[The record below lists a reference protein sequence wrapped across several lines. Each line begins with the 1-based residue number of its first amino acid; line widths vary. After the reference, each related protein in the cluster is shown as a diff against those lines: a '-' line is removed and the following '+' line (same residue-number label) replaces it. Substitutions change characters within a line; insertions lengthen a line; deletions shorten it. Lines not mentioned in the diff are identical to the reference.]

1 MRIDGW
7 HIDGYGVHA
16 DHSAED
22 LGTGLTIVAGPNESG
37 KTTLQHFLI
46 GMLFGFTAVNRPDH
60 HPALRGGTYGGRLF
74 ITDDQGQ
81 QLTIHRGARKSSL
94 RITHADGSPFA
105 GDLAEVLGGATKELF
120 ESIFSVRL
128 ENLAELKAL
137 TEDQVRDRVF
147 SAGILGAG
155 RSAQAALAQLGDERD
170 ALLKPNGRGERYRI
184 KELRSQLAEAR
195 LRLDEAQ
202 RESSALP
209 AYLRQLEQLADRAGT
224 LGTEAHRLRSEL
236 ALVTAV
242 TELWPRWSAA
252 ADARH
257 QLDQIGTV
265 PTLPADAAARLHT
278 SIGHHRSAAEAATR
292 AADELTAAEAQLAG
306 LDVPVLDLDA
316 IDRIERLARQI
327 DPERERIRRIDELA
341 ARASQQRLELD
352 RDLAQLGEGRD
363 LAWLDARPAG
373 ASNAAGLRQAGAA
386 VAEARNEVRDA
397 ARAADQLAT
406 ELEVEAAELARAEA
420 GLADL
425 PTLRPSDAT
434 AGLDAA
440 NALAALA
447 TQREVA
453 VRRLDDARARRE
465 AALAEV
471 PEPTAAPTATFIAAA
486 VALVAGGAAVAAGQ
500 PIIGGAVLAVALAL
514 AIVGF
519 ALRARVPAPVST
531 ADVDA
536 VISLAT
542 DDVRRID
549 ADLVGPLGV
558 LRLDSIPSA
567 TAAAGI
573 RTHAER
579 LASAAQQAEDQ
590 RKRVAAERA
599 GHHDRTARRT
609 TAAAQRTEA
618 ARAQLQAVEA
628 AWDEWLAGHDLPLD
642 LDPAGAAEFLSTV
655 DRAKGVARH
664 LAHAESD
671 LQTQRAAAAAFGDE
685 VQSLVAQLGD
695 LGTPDVD
702 PLRVLD
708 RLATRAAGQRALLAQ
723 IADARNLVEQASAAE
738 RRAGRDRA
746 EAAEQLTADLQ
757 AIGAT
762 TVDDALATLD
772 RVAAAAK
779 LRAVIDETDARLDA
793 AVGSADDRRTRAVEL
808 LATANP
814 ASWKEQ
820 AQTLRRHLDEAETD
834 RDRCIQDRAAVQAEV
849 DKLTTSADVPRCEL
863 RVAGIEAELVEA
875 VTTWASLSLAHQ
887 MVEGTLAKYQ
897 RERQPDVVKRAA
909 ALFTQVTGGDYVRLE
924 VRDNDVFA
932 IDHASREVPAHLLS
946 TGAREQL
953 YLCMRI
959 ALAESFSK
967 TTPLPL
973 LLDDITVNAD
983 AGRQQ
988 QLSELLVTVA
998 DTQQV
1003 FAFTCHD
1010 SVVEQL
1016 RQLRPD
1022 ARVITLQAHRSVAGR
1037 TTRIGTVSSL
1047 GTVS

>member
-16 DHSAED
+16 DHSAD
-22 LGTGLTIVAGPNESG
+22 GLSDGLTIVAGPNESG

-46 GMLFGFTAVNRPDH
+46 GMLFGFPPVTNKKEH
-60 HPALRGGTYGGRLF
+60 HPPLRGGTFGGRLF
-74 ITDDQGQ
+74 ITTDAGEP
-81 QLTIHRGARKSSL
+81 LTIHRSKARSSL
-94 RITHADGSPFA
+94 RVTHPDGTPFD
-105 GDLAEVLGGATKELF
+105 GDLVEVLGGSSRELF

-155 RSAQAALAQLGDERD
+155 RSAQAALTQLGEQRD

-209 AYLRQLEQLADRAGT
+209 AHLRQLELLSDRAGI
-224 LGTEAHRLRSEL
+224 LGAEADRLRAEL
-236 ALVTAV
+236 TLVTAI

-265 PTLPADAAARLHT
+265 PSLPADAAARLHT

-292 AADELTAAEAQLAG
+292 AADELTAAEAHLAG
-306 LDVPVLDLDA
+306 LDAPVLDLDA

-327 DPERERIRRIDELA
+327 DAERERARRIDELA
-341 ARASQQRLELD
+341 ARADQQRLELD
-352 RDLAQLGEGRD
+352 RDLALLGEDRD

-373 ASNAAGLRQAGAA
+373 ASNAAGLRQAAAA
-386 VAEARNEVRDA
+386 VSDARNEVRDA
-397 ARAADQLAT
+397 ERAADQLRT
-406 ELEVEAAELARAEA
+406 ELEVEAADLARAEA
-420 GLADL
+420 ALAEL
-425 PTLRPSDAT
+425 PTLRPTEAT

-453 VRRLDDARARRE
+453 LRRLDDAQARRQS
-465 AALAEV
+465 ALATA
-471 PEPTAAPTATFIAAA
+471 PASSTGHTAAFGAAV
-486 VALVAGGAAVAAGQ
+486 VALVAGAVAVTAGQ
-500 PIIGGAVLAVALAL
+500 PIIGAVALVAAVTLAVA
-514 AIVGF
+514 GF
-519 ALRARVPAPVST
+519 ALRARIPAAVPT
-531 ADVDA
+531 ADIDA
-536 VISLAT
+536 VIALAT

-549 ADLVGPLGV
+549 ADLAEPLRV
-558 LRLDSIPSA
+558 LRLDTVPSA

-573 RTHAER
+573 RAHAER
-579 LASAAQQAEDQ
+579 LAASAHQADEQ
-590 RKRVAAERA
+590 RRRVSAERA
-599 GHHDRTARRT
+599 AHEDRTARRT
-609 TAAAQRTEA
+609 AAAAQRTES
-618 ARAQLQAVEA
+618 ARARLQAVEA
-628 AWDEWLAGHDLPLD
+628 AWQEWLAGQDLPVD
-642 LDPAGAAEFLSTV
+642 LDPAGATEFLSTV

-664 LAHAESD
+664 LAHADSD
-671 LQTQRAAAAAFGDE
+671 LQAQSAAALAFSDE
-685 VQSLVAQLGD
+685 VQALVSQLGD

-723 IADARNLVEQASAAE
+723 IADAKNNVERASEAE
-738 RRAGRDRA
+738 RQAGRNRA
-746 EAAEQLTADLQ
+746 EAADELAADLQ
-757 AIGAT
+757 TIGAT
-762 TVDDALATLD
+762 TVDDALATLE
-772 RVAAAAK
+772 RVAAAAQ
-779 LRAVIDETDARLDA
+779 LRAVIDDADARLEA
-793 AVGSADDRRTRAVEL
+793 AAGSAEDRRTRAVEL
-808 LATANP
+808 LAAADP
-814 ASWKEQ
+814 ATWAER
-820 AQTLRRHLDEAETD
+820 ARELRHRLVEASED
-834 RDRCIQDRAAVQAEV
+834 RDRCLHDQAAVQAEV
-849 DKLTTSADVPRCEL
+849 DRLTTSADVPRCEL
-863 RVAGIEAELVEA
+863 RVAGLEAQLVEA

-932 IDHASREVPAHLLS
+932 IDHAAREVPAHLLS

-988 QLSELLVTVA
+988 QLSDLLVTVA
-998 DTQQV
+998 DTHQV

-1010 SVVEQL
+1010 SVVDQL
-1016 RQLRPD
+1016 RRLRPD
-1022 ARVITLQAHRSVAGR
+1022 ARVITLQAHRSVSGR
-1037 TTRIGTVSSL
+1037 TVRFGAVS
-1047 GTVS
+1047 